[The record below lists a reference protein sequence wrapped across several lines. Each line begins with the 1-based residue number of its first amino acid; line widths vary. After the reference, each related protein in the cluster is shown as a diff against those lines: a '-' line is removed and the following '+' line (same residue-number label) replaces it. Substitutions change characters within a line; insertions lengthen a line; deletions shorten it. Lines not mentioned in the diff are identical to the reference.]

1 MFKKEY
7 DVLFEV
13 KGQLD
18 AIEKVVME
26 LPKEDF
32 EKTFSEIVNAAEK
45 VGRLTNKFIATA
57 GRLTQYHKALH
68 WFGNYD
74 LFCCIYT
81 VRSLIDVTEK
91 YLAEKIILAEMK
103 RQPKEFESKLL
114 NGTSEVKYYEKEI
127 TFDSLLAMAV

>member
-18 AIEKVVME
+18 EIEKVVME
-26 LPKEDF
+26 VPKEDF
-32 EKTFSEIVNAAEK
+32 EKTFSKIVDAADK
-45 VGRLTNKFIATA
+45 VGRLTNKFQATA
-57 GRLTQYHKALH
+57 GRLSQYRKALY

-91 YLAEKIILAEMK
+91 YLAEKIILAELK
-103 RQPKEFESKLL
+103 RQAKEFESKLL